1 MAEEFE
7 SVWTRPKRGRRR
19 EQPALSQ
26 EQIVSAAIK
35 LLDADGLDAL
45 SMRKLGAELGAVAT
59 AVYWHVANKEELLE
73 LVVDQVYGELE
84 VPDVTD
90 ASEWRQGA
98 IATAVSLRGILQ
110 RHPWLAATLA
120 DVGVTYVGPNLMAVS
135 DRMLAVYETA
145 GFSLIEADQASKTL
159 LGFVLGLAGNEA
171 ATQTKL
177 TRTGQTTEEWLAK
190 AWPAA
195 ELAAQN
201 HPRMKALYAAYTA
214 RDMDVE
220 TEDVF
225 TYGLDRILDG
235 LELRLAQLT

>member
-1 MAEEFE
+1 MAEEIE

-26 EQIVSAAIK
+26 EQIVGAAIK

-73 LVVDQVYGELE
+73 LVVDHVYGELE
-84 VPDVTD
+84 VPEITD

-98 IATAVSLRGILQ
+98 IATAFSLRAIIQ
-110 RHPWLAATLA
+110 RHPWLAATMA
-120 DVGVTYVGPNLMAVS
+120 DVGVTYIGPNLMAVS
-135 DRMLAVYETA
+135 DRMLALYETG
-145 GFSLIEADQASKTL
+145 GFELIEADQASKTL
-159 LGFVLGLAGNEA
+159 IGYVLGLAGNEA
-171 ATQTKL
+171 ATLTKL
-177 TRTGQTTEEWLAK
+177 ARTGETVEQWVAK

-195 ELAAQN
+195 ERAAEN
-201 HPRMKALYAAYTA
+201 HPRMKALYAAYA
-214 RDMDVE
+214 DRDMSANADG
-220 TEDVF
+220 TF